1 MKTKLSIFLTALVGG
16 LISAMPAQA
25 ASFNNSGIYFS
36 EDTEVDFKFL
46 GSYNYW
52 QSDLGVVNW
61 ATGEETILFEEVQNV
76 DGLGGPDNEGTAG
89 ITVLNPTTSY
99 KFAADTEY
107 SLFLRSLLPDGV
119 TNPFEGTAIENVN
132 TVYSTDSL
140 NPGWFNVV
148 TGGIGSNPDG
158 SYTIGV
164 GPDLPDN
171 LNQYDSSENSNSTLS
186 LNGRD
191 DLLPTGQRRAL
202 FINDLLAG
210 NVVNILFEDTTPNGA
225 DNDFDDF
232 VFTAQL
238 SGATGG
244 GVLSEVASTPE
255 PATLAGLGMVAG
267 AMFLSRSRKKQK

>member
-1 MKTKLSIFLTALVGG
+1 MKSKLSIFLTAIAGG

-25 ASFNNSGIYFS
+25 ASFNNSGIFF
-36 EDTEVDFKFL
+36 EEETEVDFQFL
-46 GSYNYW
+46 GAYNYW
-52 QSDLGVVNW
+52 QSKLGILNVD
-61 ATGEETILFEEVQNV
+61 TGVKTILFEETQNT
-76 DGLGGPDNEGTAG
+76 DGSGGPDNQNLSAIST
-89 ITVLNPTTSY
+89 PQTSY
-99 KFAADTEY
+99 TFAADTEY
-107 SLFLRSLLPDGV
+107 SLFLRSLTPDGE
-119 TNPFEGTAIENVN
+119 NPFAGSAIENVN
-132 TVYSTDSL
+132 TIFSTDTL

-148 TGGIGSNPDG
+148 TGGTGRNPDG
-158 SYTIGV
+158 TYTIGV
-164 GPDLPDN
+164 GPDQPDN
-171 LNQYDSSENSNSTLS
+171 LNQYDSTENSNSTLS

-191 DLLPTGQRRAL
+191 DLLPNGQRRSI

-210 NVVNILFEDTTPNGA
+210 DVVNILFEDSTPNGS

-267 AMFLSRSRKKQK
+267 AMFLSRSRKKQH